1 LIKWM
6 LRGGRAYLLLA
17 AGVAL
22 IRIVLL
28 AFGGH

>member
-1 LIKWM
+1 M

>member
-1 LIKWM
+1 M
-6 LRGGRAYLLLA
+6 SRGGRAYLLLA